1 MARPTPVLPEVGSTI
16 VPPGLSFPSR
26 SACSIIARPI
36 RSLTEP
42 PGLRYSSLARIR
54 PWPGGDNLSSRT
66 IGVEPTRSRIVGY
79 SRATKRK
86 GYAMKITVIG
96 RGNVGGGLARLW
108 REAGHEVQELGR
120 DGGDASEADVLLVA
134 VPGPEIANALGRVT
148 GLEGQVTI
156 DATNAIRG
164 RNEEF

>member
-16 VPPGLSFPSR
+16 VPPGFSFPSR

-36 RSLTEP
+36 RSFTEP

-54 PWPGGDNLSSRT
+54 ARPGGESRSSRT
-66 IGVEPTRSRIVGY
+66 IAVEPTRSRMVGY

-86 GYAMKITVIG
+86 GYAMRIAVIG

-120 DGGDASEADVLLVA
+120 DGGDASAADVLLVA
-134 VPGPEIANALGRVT
+134 VPGLEIANA
-148 GLEGQVTI
+148 
-156 DATNAIRG
+156 
-164 RNEEF
+164 